1 MPFITSYA
9 CKNQSNALMD
19 KKEFNHCV
27 NLYSDGVYR
36 FVLKHTADTDD
47 AADIVQESFV
57 RLWEKASSI
66 SFEKARS
73 YLFSIA
79 YHAMID
85 YFRKKKRF
93 ATGYDFA
100 DDDHSDWHPAT
111 TEKSSSFDLKAIL
124 NEALDRLPPIQKSV
138 ILLRDY
144 EGYSYEE
151 IGEITG
157 LNESQVKVYIYRGRI
172 QLKNYIKNPDLVL

>member
-1 MPFITSYA
+1 
-9 CKNQSNALMD
+9 MD
-19 KKEFNHCV
+19 KKEYNRCV
-27 NLYSDGVYR
+27 ALYSDGVYR
-36 FVLKHTADTDD
+36 FILKHTADEDD

-57 RLWEKASSI
+57 RLWEKSETLSAD
-66 SFEKARS
+66 KARA
-73 YLFSIA
+73 YLFSTA

-85 YFRKKKRF
+85 YFRRKKRF

-100 DDDHSDWHPAT
+100 DDDHSDWHPAVSGKF
-111 TEKSSSFDLKAIL
+111 ENFDLKAVL

-138 ILLRDY
+138 IMLRDY

-172 QLKNYIKNPDLVL
+172 ALKNFIKNPDLVA